1 MEDKGKSE
9 SQLLAELERLR
20 QRVAELEAS
29 DAEHKRTKE
38 GIQQLMQL
46 RGAHGELE
54 SRVQQRTAELAA
66 VNEALEREIG
76 RRERAQQV
84 LRDSEALYAS
94 LVENLPVHVLRKDL
108 EGRFVFANRSFC
120 ELLDRPLAEILGRTD
135 FDLFPEALA
144 RKFREDDRTVME
156 TGELLETVEE
166 NRSRG
171 DSRYMEVMKSA
182 VRDAAG
188 QIVGVQ
194 IVFWDVTDRKKAEAA
209 LEQERYLLHAL
220 MDTLPHNIYFKDTA
234 SRFLRINKALAT
246 CFRLRDAAEALG
258 KTDFDFFTEEHAR
271 QAMADEREILR
282 TGQPVV
288 DKEEK
293 ETWSN
298 GHATWALTTKLPLY
312 DDQRRVIGTF
322 GISRDITER
331 KREAQALQLAKEAA
345 ESANR
350 AKSAFLAN
358 MSHEIRTP
366 LNAVI
371 GMTELVL
378 KSPLTDQ
385 QREFLQTVRDSG
397 EALLAVIND
406 ILDFSKIEAGKL
418 ELDSRAFD
426 LWENL
431 GETLK
436 PFAIRAQQQG
446 LELASFIHPQVPRMV
461 LGDYNRL
468 RQVVINL
475 LGNALKFTE
484 SGEVSLEVMRESQA
498 GNDVLLHF
506 IVADTGIGIPA
517 AKQSTIFEMF
527 EQADTS
533 TTRRHGGTGLGL
545 AIAAR
550 IIGLMDGRIWVDS
563 EVGRGSRFHFTVRL
577 GLAAGGPA
585 VPPPLP
591 AVAPPAV
598 PRRRAA
604 NLYVLLAEDSSV
616 NQKLVTALLEEQ
628 GHKIRLVNNGREA
641 LAAWESEAFDLIL
654 MDVQMPEMD
663 GLEAAARIRARER
676 HSGAHVPIAAMT
688 AYALKG
694 DRERCLEAGM
704 DAYIAKPIRADEF
717 FDTIEALVGAS
728 VEAAPPADT
737 APLPD
742 ALPPGAEWPE
752 AMRAVRG
759 NQRLLRTIVETA
771 AREIPRLLA
780 AIRAAVA
787 AGNAAELQLAAHTLK
802 GTIRYFASGQGFEQV
817 RRLETMGRDK
827 CLQGAAEALAVL
839 EADARLL
846 APAFAA
852 YLQRRE

>member
-1 MEDKGKSE
+1 
-9 SQLLAELERLR
+9 
-20 QRVAELEAS
+20 
-29 DAEHKRTKE
+29 
-38 GIQQLMQL
+38 
-46 RGAHGELE
+46 
-54 SRVQQRTAELAA
+54 
-66 VNEALEREIG
+66 
-76 RRERAQQV
+76 
-84 LRDSEALYAS
+84 
-94 LVENLPVHVLRKDL
+94 
-108 EGRFVFANRSFC
+108 
-120 ELLDRPLAEILGRTD
+120 
-135 FDLFPEALA
+135 
-144 RKFREDDRTVME
+144 
-156 TGELLETVEE
+156 
-166 NRSRG
+166 
-171 DSRYMEVMKSA
+171 
-182 VRDAAG
+182 
-188 QIVGVQ
+188 
-194 IVFWDVTDRKKAEAA
+194 
-209 LEQERYLLHAL
+209 
-220 MDTLPHNIYFKDTA
+220 
-234 SRFLRINKALAT
+234 
-246 CFRLRDAAEALG
+246 
-258 KTDFDFFTEEHAR
+258 
-271 QAMADEREILR
+271 
-282 TGQPVV
+282 
-288 DKEEK
+288 
-293 ETWSN
+293 
-298 GHATWALTTKLPLY
+298 
-312 DDQRRVIGTF
+312 
-322 GISRDITER
+322 
-331 KREAQALQLAKEAA
+331 
-345 ESANR
+345 
-350 AKSAFLAN
+350 

-676 HSGAHVPIAAMT
+676 HSGRACA
-688 AYALKG
+688 
-694 DRERCLEAGM
+694 DRRHDGLRPEGR
-704 DAYIAKPIRADEF
+704 PR
-717 FDTIEALVGAS
+717 
-728 VEAAPPADT
+728 
-737 APLPD
+737 
-742 ALPPGAEWPE
+742 ALPGGGHGRLHRQTDP
-752 AMRAVRG
+752 RG
-759 NQRLLRTIVETA
+759 R
-771 AREIPRLLA
+771 
-780 AIRAAVA
+780 
-787 AGNAAELQLAAHTLK
+787 
-802 GTIRYFASGQGFEQV
+802 
-817 RRLETMGRDK
+817 
-827 CLQGAAEALAVL
+827 VL
-839 EADARLL
+839 
-846 APAFAA
+846 
-852 YLQRRE
+852 

>member
-1 MEDKGKSE
+1 MEDKGISE
-9 SQLLAELERLR
+9 SQLLAELDRLR
-20 QRVAELEAS
+20 QRMAALEAS
-29 DAEHKRTKE
+29 DAEHKRAKE
-38 GIQQLMQL
+38 EIQQLMQL

-54 SRVQQRTAELAA
+54 GRVQQRTAELAA

-135 FDLFPEALA
+135 FDLFPEVLA

-194 IVFWDVTDRKKAEAA
+194 VVFWDVTARKKAEAA

-220 MDTLPHNIYFKDTA
+220 MDTLPHNIYFKDSA
-234 SRFLRINKALAT
+234 SHFLRINKALAT
-246 CFRLRDAAEALG
+246 CFHLGDAAESLG
-258 KTDFDFFTEEHAR
+258 KSDFDFFTEEHAR
-271 QAMADEREILR
+271 QAMADEQEIMR
-282 TGQPVV
+282 SGQPVV

-418 ELDSRAFD
+418 ELDARAFD

-431 GETLK
+431 GETMK

-446 LELASFIHPQVPRMV
+446 LELACFIHPQVPRML

-475 LGNALKFTE
+475 LGNAVKFTE
-484 SGEVSLEVMRESQA
+484 KGEVSLEVMRESQA

-577 GLAAGGPA
+577 GLAAGGAAVPA
-585 VPPPLP
+585 VS
-591 AVAPPAV
+591 PPAV

-604 NLYVLLAEDSSV
+604 NLYVLLAEDSPV

-663 GLEAAARIRARER
+663 GLDAAARIRAKER
-676 HSGAHVPIAAMT
+676 HSGTHVPIAAMT

-717 FDTIEALVGAS
+717 FGTIEALIGAS
-728 VEAAPPADT
+728 AEAAPPADT
-737 APLPD
+737 APLPG
-742 ALPPGAEWPE
+742 AVPPGAEWPE

-787 AGNAAELQLAAHTLK
+787 TGNAAELQLAAHTLK

-827 CLQGAAEALAVL
+827 CLEGAVEAIAIL
-839 EADARLL
+839 ETDARLL
-846 APAFAA
+846 SPAFAA
-852 YLQRRE
+852 YLQRQE